1 MDARIWPGTYLK
13 CRNVY
18 MAYPVADGISYGEET
33 MEKILIFAIPV
44 LNILICLVSPVNGL
58 IRYMWPVMTIMPM
71 LFWWILQPAP
81 KTPSN

>member
-1 MDARIWPGTYLK
+1 
-13 CRNVY
+13 

-71 LFWWILQPAP
+71 LFWWIQQPAP